1 MSQPRRRSARGKRGQ
16 GTSCQSATDS
26 PTCIENERHK
36 NAAAAAVATA
46 NDRDMDKSS
55 IVNAL
60 RRQPIWVVL
69 AVSSG
74 ACAAFNGVFAKLTTT
89 ALTSTLSSHIATLFS
104 LSPTNAVV
112 EFLVRGTFFLLNLAF
127 NAAMWALFTAALT
140 RSDSTTRVSIV
151 NVSANFMI
159 TAILGWMV
167 FNEKL
172 NGVFWGGAALLAAG
186 NVVIGRR
193 EEQKPAAVGATS
205 IPVSTPRTSGD
216 EAEELLLPDLSGDG
230 AERGRNLE
238 VELDETGAAAAGQ
251 LRARSSEEHRRLRRA
266 EEADDPI

>member
-16 GTSCQSATDS
+16 GTSSDLSNTG
-26 PTCIENERHK
+26 IENERHE
-36 NAAAAAVATA
+36 NPVAAAVATV

-55 IVNAL
+55 IVSAL
-60 RRQPIWVVL
+60 RRQPVWVVL

-104 LSPTNAVV
+104 LSPTNGVV

-172 NGVFWGGAALLAAG
+172 NGMFWGGAALLAAG

-193 EEQKPAAVGATS
+193 EEQKPAAVGVPGG

-216 EAEELLLPDLSGDG
+216 EAEELLLPDLSGG
-230 AERGRNLE
+230 EPERGRNLE
-238 VELDETGAAAAGQ
+238 VELDDTGAAAAGQ

>member
-16 GTSCQSATDS
+16 GTSSDLSNTG
-26 PTCIENERHK
+26 IENERHE
-36 NAAAAAVATA
+36 NPVAAAVATA
-46 NDRDMDKSS
+46 TTVTWTSQALYLRSAASLSGWCWQCQAVHAQHSMEFLQSS
-55 IVNAL
+55 
-60 RRQPIWVVL
+60 
-69 AVSSG
+69 
-74 ACAAFNGVFAKLTTT
+74 
-89 ALTSTLSSHIATLFS
+89 LTSTLSSHIATLFS

-172 NGVFWGGAALLAAG
+172 NGMFWGGAALLAAG

-193 EEQKPAAVGATS
+193 EEQKPAAVGAPGG

-216 EAEELLLPDLSGDG
+216 EAEELLLPDLSGG
-230 AERGRNLE
+230 EPERGRNLE
-238 VELDETGAAAAGQ
+238 VELDDTGAAAAGQ

>member
-1 MSQPRRRSARGKRGQ
+1 MSGPRRRTTQRRVDSDLPEEN
-16 GTSCQSATDS
+16 QSLA
-26 PTCIENERHK
+26 PVRNMEN
-36 NAAAAAVATA
+36 T
-46 NDRDMDKSS
+46 S
-55 IVNAL
+55 IVAAL
-60 RRQPIWVVL
+60 RRQPVWIVL

-89 ALTSTLSSHIATLFS
+89 ALTSTLSSHIATLLS
-104 LSPTNAVV
+104 LAPSNTVI

-140 RSDSTTRVSIV
+140 RADSTTRVSIV

-159 TAILGWMV
+159 TAILGWMI

-172 NGVFWGGAALLAAG
+172 NGMWWGGAALLAAG

-193 EEQKPAAVGATS
+193 EEGQKPGGSVGLDES
-205 IPVSTPRTSGD
+205 VQ
-216 EAEELLLPDLSGDG
+216 EAEGLLRSD
-230 AERGRNLE
+230 E
-238 VELDETGAAAAGQ
+238 VELEGATGEV
-251 LRARSSEEHRRLRRA
+251 RDRHSEEHNRLRRG